1 MRRLDDPLSPL
12 IDQLHK
18 DGRLRVW
25 SLVITIFGDAIQ
37 PRGGRVSTAR
47 LQEILERMRIE
58 PGALRT
64 ALSRLAK
71 EGWVIRER
79 EGRRSF
85 YRLSSKGIAEFEP
98 ATRRIYA
105 PVQIDAGKDWILG
118 LAVDRSARAKIEVDV
133 LASQGLVLGVGGFL
147 WQANEAPDPEWLR
160 KRGILTVTGQL
171 NDVPPAFKLA
181 VAPEALRSAY
191 QKLMTDFSDLE
202 AADLAPLDAFVARIL
217 LVHHWRRIVL
227 RAPELPIALQP
238 KDWPA
243 AKGRGFVAQLYR
255 DLVAVSEPWLD
266 RPVAG
271 GMTTLPP
278 PDTSFS
284 RRFS

>member
-79 EGRRSF
+79 EG
-85 YRLSSKGIAEFEP
+85 G
-98 ATRRIYA
+98 
-105 PVQIDAGKDWILG
+105 
-118 LAVDRSARAKIEVDV
+118 AVFTASAVK
-133 LASQGLVLGVGGFL
+133 ASQSLSRRHGGF
-147 WQANEAPDPEWLR
+147 
-160 KRGILTVTGQL
+160 
-171 NDVPPAFKLA
+171 
-181 VAPEALRSAY
+181 
-191 QKLMTDFSDLE
+191 M
-202 AADLAPLDAFVARIL
+202 
-217 LVHHWRRIVL
+217 RRC
-227 RAPELPIALQP
+227 R
-238 KDWPA
+238 
-243 AKGRGFVAQLYR
+243 
-255 DLVAVSEPWLD
+255 
-266 RPVAG
+266 
-271 GMTTLPP
+271 
-278 PDTSFS
+278 
-284 RRFS
+284 

>member
-1 MRRLDDPLSPL
+1 MRSSDDPLGHL

-25 SLVITIFGDAIQ
+25 SMVITIFGDAIQ

-47 LQEILERMRIE
+47 LQEILGRMRIE

-71 EGWVIRER
+71 EGWVNRER

-105 PVQIDAGKDWILG
+105 PVTPDTGGDWILG
-118 LAVDRSARAKIEVDV
+118 LTMDRGGRVKVESDV
-133 LASQGLVLGVGGFL
+133 LASQGLVLGAGGFL
-147 WQANEAPDPEWLR
+147 WQASQAPDLAWLR
-160 KRGILTVTGQL
+160 KRGILSVAGRL
-171 NDVPPAFKLA
+171 NDVPATFKLA
-181 VAPEALRSAY
+181 IAPDETRSAY
-191 QKLMTDFSDLE
+191 LKLMSDFSDLD
-202 AADLAPLDAFVARIL
+202 ATVLSPLDAFAARIL

-227 RAPELPIALQP
+227 RAPDLPAALQP
-238 KDWPA
+238 KGWPA
-243 AKGRGFVAQLYR
+243 AKGRGFVARLYR
-255 DLVAVSEPWLD
+255 DLAAVSEPWLD
-266 RPVAG
+266 KPVTDG
-271 GMTTLPP
+271 LTGLPP
-278 PDTSFS
+278 AIASFS